1 MSSGWKIQVCGFFK
15 ESMIDRLA
23 RAGRQRRVAQAFAAG
38 TILGLCS
45 CVDNNLFQ
53 TECANISLAK
63 L

>member
-1 MSSGWKIQVCGFFK
+1 MSSGWKIQVCGFSK

-38 TILGLCS
+38 T
-45 CVDNNLFQ
+45 VFDNNLFQ
-53 TECANISLAK
+53 AECANVSLAK

>member
-1 MSSGWKIQVCGFFK
+1 MSSGWKIQVCGFSK

-38 TILGLCS
+38 TIF
-45 CVDNNLFQ
+45 DNNLFQ
-53 TECANISLAK
+53 AECANVSLAK